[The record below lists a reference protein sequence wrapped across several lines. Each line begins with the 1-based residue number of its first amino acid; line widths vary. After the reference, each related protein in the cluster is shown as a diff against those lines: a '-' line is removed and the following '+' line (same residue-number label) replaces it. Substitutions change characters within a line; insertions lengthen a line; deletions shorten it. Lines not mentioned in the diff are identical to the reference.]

1 MSRNSKVKRDA
12 RRKKEPDRPIRR
24 LGGRLQSH
32 AQLLDADGH
41 AVGGTG
47 WRDGEWLTVL
57 GGKVVAHTDSAAM
70 AVALLR
76 RVVAVKAG
84 TGQALAMQLSPALEL
99 AATREAAAAGMSLE
113 AYLQALERER
123 QERATADDVLPPGAT
138 DTLH

>member
-1 MSRNSKVKRDA
+1 MSRNSKAKRDA
-12 RRKKEPDRPIRR
+12 RRKTEPDRPIRR
-24 LGGRLQSH
+24 LGGRLQPH
-32 AQLLDADGH
+32 AQLLDAEGH

-76 RVVAVKAG
+76 RVVAVKADAG
-84 TGQALAMQLSPALEL
+84 ETLAVQLSPALEL
-99 AATREAAAAGMSLE
+99 AATREAAAAGLPLE

-123 QERATADDVLPPGAT
+123 QERSAAGGDSLSGAT